1 MLPEDPWNSWWIK
14 ASAYGLFAMFGGTMG
29 HLMRTIDSRQKI
41 KWGRAALEGGAAGF
55 VGLLM
60 LLVCQAMNLSEQWT
74 GVIVGVSGWLGAN
87 ATIRMLESIVLEKLG
102 IEKQPSEPIR
112 ERADDHP
119 SAD

>member
-1 MLPEDPWNSWWIK
+1 
-14 ASAYGLFAMFGGTMG
+14 MG

-41 KWGRAALEGGAAGF
+41 KWSLVALKGGAAGF
-55 VGLLM
+55 VGVLM
-60 LLVCQAMNLSEQWT
+60 LLVCQAMDLSEQWT

-87 ATIRMLESIVLEKLG
+87 ATICMLESLVLKKLG
-102 IEKQPSEPIR
+102 IEKQLSEPVR